1 MEDEFDIEVF
11 KHAIGMVESNGGKFL
26 SSSTSS
32 AAGKYHFL
40 YELIKGDSSMRDI
53 SKREFMNNPELQ
65 EKVMDKALKGTL
77 HNYGNTGYI
86 NDAIKNKSS
95 FKSDLKVEEIAA
107 LQHFLGRTGV
117 KRYLKDPSTYSIVGR
132 NLSPEKYLSN
142 FNQFSD
148 NFTREFP
155 KKEVQFGPQKIDDKE
170 INIGKYKDWL
180 GDDGIENQEQIK
192 NINPLRLDNQ
202 ESFKD
207 PKVLR
212 INDQNKNAYGGN
224 VETEGNTP
232 FVEFSNGGTHEQNPI
247 GGIPIGRGEDGVM
260 STVEQNETKFD
271 FGEDGEYIF
280 SDRIDPY
287 ELYKKK
293 K

>member
-26 SSSTSS
+26 SNTTSS
-32 AAGKYHFL
+32 ASGKYHFL

-65 EKVMDKALKGTL
+65 EKIMDKALSGKL
-77 HNYGNTGYI
+77 KDYGNNGYI
-86 NDAIKNKSS
+86 KDAVYNKSKFNS
-95 FKSDLKVEEIAA
+95 ELRIEELAA
-107 LQHFLGRTGV
+107 LQHILGRSGV
-117 KRYLKDPSTYSIVGR
+117 KKYLKDPVSYKIAGR

-148 NFTREFP
+148 DFTREFP
-155 KKEVQFGPQKIDDKE
+155 KEEVQFGPQKADNKE

-180 GDDGIENQEQIK
+180 GDDGIGNQDVIK
-192 NINPLRLDNQ
+192 NPNSLRLNNQ